1 MLAARVLLLIGCCWL
16 LLVPVQCCGPGRGPV
31 GRRRPPTHRL
41 RPLHYKQFVPNVPE
55 KTLGASGK
63 SESKIRRGSDR
74 FRELVPNYNPDII
87 FKDEENTG
95 ADRLMSERCKDR
107 VNALAISVMNMWPG
121 VRLRVTEGWDE
132 DGHHSHDSLHYEGRA
147 LDITTSDRDRGKY
160 GMLARLAVEA
170 GFDWV
175 YYESKA
181 HIHVSVK
188 ADNSVAVRSGGCFP
202 GTAMV
207 TMIGGQRKPLSELQY
222 GDEVLTA
229 DESGQLM
236 STEVLLFLHKDLDKL
251 FTFVVIEA
259 TEHPHK
265 LHLTPYHLIFVSR
278 ERSVEFIPIFAHRVQ
293 VGDLIHVHVNGT
305 QLLPSRVTRVS
316 RQEGIGVYAPLTA
329 HGTLLVD
336 GVLTSCYAAMEYH
349 QLAHQSFAPLR
360 LLHSVYST
368 LPELIW
374 SNGIHWYC
382 NILYVLAKQVLGWD
396 MP

>member
-1 MLAARVLLLIGCCWL
+1 MPAARVLMLLACCWL
-16 LLVPVQCCGPGRGPV
+16 LLVPVRCCGPGRGPV
-31 GRRRPPTHRL
+31 GRRRYL
-41 RPLHYKQFVPNVPE
+41 RKLLPLRYKQFVPNVPE
-55 KTLGASGK
+55 KTLGASGRT
-63 SESKIRRGSDR
+63 EGKIRRGSER

-121 VRLRVTEGWDE
+121 VKLRVTEGWDE

-147 LDITTSDRDRGKY
+147 LDITTSDRDRNKY

-188 ADNSVAVRSGGCFP
+188 ADNSLAVRSGGCFP

-207 TMIGGQRKPLSELQY
+207 MMVGGERKPLSELKY
-222 GDEVLTA
+222 GDNILTA
-229 DESGQLM
+229 DETGGLIP
-236 STEVLLFLHKDLDKL
+236 TEVLLFLHRDLDKL
-251 FTFVVIEA
+251 ATFVVIEA
-259 TEHPHK
+259 MGHPYS
-265 LHLTPYHLIFVSR
+265 LHLTPHHLIFVSR
-278 ERSVEFIPIFAHRVQ
+278 KPSKEFLPVFAHGVQ
-293 VGDLIHVHVNGT
+293 VGDLIHVYVNGT
-305 QLLPSRVTRVS
+305 QLLPSKVMRVS
-316 RQEGIGVYAPLTA
+316 REEAVGVYAPLTA

-336 GVLTSCYAAMEYH
+336 GVLTSCYATLEWH
-349 QLAHQSFAPLR
+349 QLAHRSFAPLR
-360 LLHSVYST
+360 LLHSIYSA
-368 LPELIW
+368 LPNLIG
-374 SNGIHWYC
+374 SNGVHWYC
-382 NILYVLAKQVLGWD
+382 NILCVLAKQVLGWE